1 MPAPHVVVE
10 PMQELVAASHV
21 IPVPQLPTVWATQV
35 VPSQTIGATQVVVE
49 ATQAVPSHVMPAPHV
64 VVEPMQELVA
74 ASHVIPVPQLPTVW
88 ATQVVPFQTI
98 GDVQVAGSLQ
108 ATPSHTIGAAQ
119 LPAVGW
125 MQPPKPSETIGAVQ
139 VLVEAMQA
147 TPSQYMPAPQ
157 VVVVEPMQVLVAGSH
172 VIPVPQLPTVCAT
185 QVVPSH
191 TIGATQVLVEAMQ
204 ATPSQYMPAPQV
216 VVVEPMQ
223 VLVAGSHVI
232 PVPQLPTVCATQA
245 VPSQT
250 IGATQLPPVPV
261 PQKLLAAVGV
271 QVVPP
276 PLHVRA
282 VPPAVM
288 QALYWQ
294 ATSPAAH
301 VDPPGIGS
309 KLP

>member
-1 MPAPHVVVE
+1 MPAPQVVVE
-10 PMQELVAASHV
+10 PMQV
-21 IPVPQLPTVWATQV
+21 
-35 VPSQTIGATQVVVE
+35 
-49 ATQAVPSHVMPAPHV
+49 
-64 VVEPMQELVA
+64 LVA

-125 MQPPKPSETIGAVQ
+125 MQPPKPSETIGAV
-139 VLVEAMQA
+139 
-147 TPSQYMPAPQ
+147 
-157 VVVVEPMQVLVAGSH
+157 
-172 VIPVPQLPTVCAT
+172 
-185 QVVPSH
+185 
-191 TIGATQVLVEAMQ
+191 QVLVEAMQ